1 MIILCLAI
9 GALVA
14 YAIYQEQK
22 KVRTYTHIHISIH
35 ISHAPLSLYHRPIA

>member
-22 KVRTYTHIHISIH
+22 KVHIYTSTCACVVLYTA
-35 ISHAPLSLYHRPIA
+35 SLSDPRI